1 MDKHPGI
8 RIDKIPIKGGA
19 GLLFVAGILMIS
31 LIATPFTRWFFLI
44 SLMGG
49 ALGATVLYFWRK
61 R

>member
-8 RIDKIPIKGGA
+8 RIDKIPIEGGA
-19 GLLFVAGILMIS
+19 GLLFVAGILMIC

-44 SLMGG
+44 SIMRG

>member
-31 LIATPFTRWFFLI
+31 LIATPFTRGFFLI
-44 SLMGG
+44 SIMGG
-49 ALGATVLYFWRK
+49 ALGATVLYLWRK

>member
-8 RIDKIPIKGGA
+8 RIDKIPIEGGA

-31 LIATPFTRWFFLI
+31 LIATPFTRWFLLI
-44 SLMGG
+44 SIMGG
-49 ALGATVLYFWRK
+49 TFGATVLYHWRK

>member
-1 MDKHPGI
+1 MNKHPGI
-8 RIDKIPIKGGA
+8 RIDKIPIEGGA

-44 SLMGG
+44 SIMGG
-49 ALGATVLYFWRK
+49 AIGATVLYLWRK